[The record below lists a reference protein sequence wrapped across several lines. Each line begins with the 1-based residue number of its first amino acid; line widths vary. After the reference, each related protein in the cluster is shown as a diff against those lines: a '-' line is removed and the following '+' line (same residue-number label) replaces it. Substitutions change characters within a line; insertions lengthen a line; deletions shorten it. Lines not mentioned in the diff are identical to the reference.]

1 MMDLKKYSWSLD
13 KDDEIWNNGTF
24 DTIEECIN
32 DAVRNYHLMKGETIA
47 IGETVSFGVY
57 IDADDII
64 ERIED
69 EAYEHAGESS
79 EGWLSYTNEERDNLS
94 ERLTECVE
102 KWLAE
107 TNNEPNFYCID
118 NIREITI

>member
-1 MMDLKKYSWSLD
+1 MINFKKYSWSLNE
-13 KDDEIWNNGTF
+13 DDEFWNNGTF
-24 DTIEECIN
+24 DTIEECID

-47 IGETVSFGVY
+47 IGETVSFRVC
-57 IDADDII
+57 IDAEDII

-79 EGWLSYTNEERDNLS
+79 EGWLSYTNKERDTLS
-94 ERLTECVE
+94 ERLTKCVE
-102 KWLAE
+102 EWLTE
-107 TNNEPNFYCID
+107 TNNEPSFYRID